1 MLKEYLPAVM
11 AQLVP
16 MTAHL
21 LTQRLYNQGMAV
33 WGAESSPLV
42 QQIKVNISNAMSASG
57 TSNANGGAP
66 VAQPAA
72 LQNIFVKPPSN
83 VTPIRPA
90 QPAPQ
95 PAPLQQ
101 FAPVVSGDNPP
112 EISM

>member
-1 MLKEYLPAVM
+1 
-11 AQLVP
+11 

-33 WGAESSPLV
+33 WGIENSPLV
-42 QQIKVNISNAMSASG
+42 QQIKANIANSMSVSGNSNAAG
-57 TSNANGGAP
+57 AAPAP
-66 VAQPAA
+66 VP
-72 LQNIFVKPPSN
+72 LQNIFIKAAPN

-90 QPAPQ
+90 QPVQ